1 MTVSVPF
8 GRTQEEAEGAAASMS
23 SKLGYDM
30 PSLRVSAGPG
40 GDVTLRSRM
49 SYAKFLLIQLGIFM
63 AAGSLLLMTTDLAST
78 VVSMIGLLSA
88 AAALLAAV
96 RMR

>member
-1 MTVSVPF
+1 MGSN
-8 GRTQEEAEGAAASMS
+8 
-23 SKLGYDM
+23 LGYEM
-30 PSLRVSAGPG
+30 PSLWGPPVRG
-40 GDVTLRSRM
+40 PDVTLGSLM

-78 VVSMIGLLSA
+78 VVSVIGLLSA
-88 AAALLAAV
+88 AVALLAAV